1 MLTALNETGELVN
14 LIFSQEKGT
23 SLKKDQPFFCPHCK
37 EKVVLKK
44 GNVKIPHFSHLPFAN
59 CGSTSEPESAF
70 HLQGKIDLFKWLH
83 YKGLIVEVEKYLP
96 KIQQRPDLLVW
107 KKRKIYAIEYQCSSI
122 PLEDM
127 IKRSRCYTSVGIEP
141 FWIFGG
147 TFDIKGNYH
156 LMNIYKLNDFHW
168 AFTQFNRDDQI
179 HLFSYD
185 PNTKNFSLLSHLTPV
200 TVTKVLASQTT
211 LPLSKLDFPFN
222 FSTNYINIDFHFWL
236 NEKRKWVQKKMIY
249 AKNLKDP
256 FLNAIYYNNHSP
268 LLLPPQIGIPV
279 NFMGICKS
287 HPIEWQYYLW
297 TDGFIHTK
305 IGEMIFLSNLERIFH
320 KRIQR
325 KHIKMRQLPLIKH
338 DFIKQMIYH
347 YLKKL
352 TYLGHLFEI
361 QKGQFQ
367 MNKSFSIPN
376 NIEDMIKFEKEMEKK
391 LYSE

>member
-14 LIFSQEKGT
+14 LIFAQEKGT
-23 SLKKDQPFFCPHCK
+23 SINKDQPFFCPHCK
-37 EKVVLKK
+37 AKVVLKK
-44 GNVKIPHFSHLPFAN
+44 GNVKIPHFSHLPFAI

-83 YKGLIVEVEKYLP
+83 YKGLTVEVEKYLP

-122 PLEDM
+122 PLDNM

-147 TFDIKGNYH
+147 TLDIKGNHH
-156 LMNIYKLNDFHW
+156 LMNIYQLNDFHW
-168 AFTQFNRDDQI
+168 AFTQFHRDDQI

-200 TVTKVLASQTT
+200 TITKVLASQTT

-222 FSTNYINIDFHFWL
+222 FSTSSINIDYRFWL

-297 TDGFIHTK
+297 SDAFIHTK
-305 IGEMIFLSNLERIFH
+305 KGGMIILSNLERTFH

-325 KHIKMRQLPLIKH
+325 KHIKMRS
-338 DFIKQMIYH
+338 
-347 YLKKL
+347 
-352 TYLGHLFEI
+352 
-361 QKGQFQ
+361 
-367 MNKSFSIPN
+367 SFH
-376 NIEDMIKFEKEMEKK
+376 
-391 LYSE
+391 